1 MERGYTI
8 TLTDREYDALKTRV
22 IVLEA
27 ALRRIGKGHNVD
39 PPWERHLYSRSCDA
53 CNAQEIAN
61 VALELCCPWC
71 SGPHVGTDCR
81 AKRAQSDAA
90 LAPKEPTPQDRGG
103 EHE

>member
-1 MERGYTI
+1 MTATKC
-8 TLTDREYDALKTRV
+8 TLTGCRYDALKTRV

-71 SGPHVGTDCR
+71 SGPHDVGTDCR

-90 LAPKEPTPQDRGG
+90 LVPKEPPAQDRGG